1 MASTSKGRKRLLPV
15 GSVKKSLPFTGC
27 YETRQ
32 MGMFLH
38 ILVVGHTIFDH
49 RAGDEVLEFV
59 LITLV
64 EGFELV
70 VYVYD
75 EVLPYIGECI
85 FLLRIYLTC
94 VAVTFKRRRTK
105 QIKKGSLELT
115 LFSCQYKAG
124 MVTAF
129 TVVHRIGNHC
139 HKPFGKVRQPL
150 LGVTDGNARCKIGD
164 GALVYLYLVQ
174 HF

>member
-15 GSVKKSLPFTGC
+15 GSSKKSLPFTDATK
-27 YETRQ
+27 TRQ

-105 QIKKGSLELT
+105 QIKKGGLELS
-115 LFSCQYKAG
+115 LFPC
-124 MVTAF
+124 
-129 TVVHRIGNHC
+129 
-139 HKPFGKVRQPL
+139 
-150 LGVTDGNARCKIGD
+150 
-164 GALVYLYLVQ
+164 
-174 HF
+174 

>member
-1 MASTSKGRKRLLPV
+1 
-15 GSVKKSLPFTGC
+15 
-27 YETRQ
+27 
-32 MGMFLH
+32 MFLH

-105 QIKKGSLELT
+105 QIKKGSLGTYLV
-115 LFSCQYKAG
+115 LLSVQGRYGYGIHGCPS
-124 MVTAF
+124 
-129 TVVHRIGNHC
+129 HW
-139 HKPFGKVRQPL
+139 QPL
-150 LGVTDGNARCKIGD
+150 PQAIW
-164 GALVYLYLVQ
+164 
-174 HF
+174 